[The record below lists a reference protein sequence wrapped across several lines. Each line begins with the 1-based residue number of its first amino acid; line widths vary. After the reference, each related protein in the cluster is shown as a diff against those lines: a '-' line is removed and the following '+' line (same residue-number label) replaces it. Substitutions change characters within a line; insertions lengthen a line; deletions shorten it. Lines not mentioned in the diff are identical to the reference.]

1 MKTLLIVYAIGCLL
15 SFLMSIMYIIKTY
28 REDGYIRF
36 TLSHLALLFILI
48 ILSYFRFVIC
58 VAKFVDE
65 YGDKIVIFEKRR
77 KKEE

>member
-1 MKTLLIVYAIGCLL
+1 MFLIVYAIGCFL
-15 SFLMSIMYIIKTY
+15 SLLMSIIHIIKTY

-36 TLSHLALLFILI
+36 TLSHLALLFILT
-48 ILSYFRFVIC
+48 ILSYLGLANC

-65 YGDKIVIFEKRR
+65 YGDKIIIFEKRR